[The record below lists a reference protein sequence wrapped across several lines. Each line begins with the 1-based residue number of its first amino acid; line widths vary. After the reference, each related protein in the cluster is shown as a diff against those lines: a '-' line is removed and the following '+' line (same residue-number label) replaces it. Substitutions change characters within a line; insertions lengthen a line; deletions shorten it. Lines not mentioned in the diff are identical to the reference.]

1 MSPFGCDTIRR
12 SVRVFRRVI
21 LLAVL
26 TVSGDVVC
34 RQRMRRSKTPTWTAL
49 YFLQN
54 LSRRLIRA
62 LGLVVVREGQPS
74 PAGRLFVANHR
85 SYVDIPLVLSH
96 VPAVFL
102 AKSEIGD
109 WPLFGRLARRATT
122 VFVSREDAASR
133 RRALV
138 ELAARLDEGLTL
150 AVFPEGTTSHGPGLR
165 SFRAGAFRLA
175 AERGLAV
182 VPVAIAYRDRRD
194 AWVGDDDFI
203 RHFVERFAE
212 PRMEVAIAFG
222 PTLRGNDGVELAAR
236 AERWIGDRLRTMD
249 RVLFAEAARGAE
261 PRRLVA
267 VPAYE

>member
-1 MSPFGCDTIRR
+1 MSLFGFDAICR

-21 LLAVL
+21 VLAAL
-26 TVSGDVVC
+26 ALSGDVVC
-34 RQRMRRSKTPTWTAL
+34 RRRMRRSETPTWTAL

-54 LSRRLIRA
+54 LSRRLMRA
-62 LGLVVVREGQPS
+62 LGVVVIREGEPS

-102 AKSEIGD
+102 AKSDIGD

-122 VFVSREDAASR
+122 VFVIREHVASR

-150 AVFPEGTTSHGPGLR
+150 AVFPEGTTSHGPSLQ

-194 AWVGDDDFI
+194 AWVGDDDFM

-222 PTLRGNDGVELAAR
+222 PALYGDDGIELAAR
-236 AERWIGDRLRTMD
+236 AERWISDRLLTMD
-249 RVLFAEAARGAE
+249 RVPFADAHAE
-261 PRRLVA
+261 LSDERKQWIV
-267 VPAYE
+267 VPA

>member
-1 MSPFGCDTIRR
+1 MRPFGFDATRR

-21 LLAVL
+21 VLAVL
-26 TVSGDVVC
+26 MLSGDVVC
-34 RQRMRRSKTPTWTAL
+34 RRRMRRSETPTWTAL
-49 YFLQN
+49 CFLQN

-85 SYVDIPLVLSH
+85 SYVDIPVLLSH

-138 ELAARLDEGLTL
+138 ELAARLDAGLTL
-150 AVFPEGTTSHGPGLR
+150 AVFPEGTTSHGPGLQ

-175 AERGLAV
+175 AERGLPV
-182 VPVAIAYRDRRD
+182 VPVAIAYRDRGD
-194 AWVGDDDFI
+194 AWVGDDTFV
-203 RHFVERFAE
+203 RHFVERFSQ

-222 PTLRGNDGVELAAR
+222 PTLYGNDGVKLAAR
-236 AERWIGDRLRTMD
+236 AERWIGDRLLTLD
-249 RVLFAEAARGAE
+249 RVPFADAAAELSEARN
-261 PRRLVA
+261 PLIV
-267 VPAYE
+267 VPV